1 MSQDNALDLFQYT
14 DYREYIKA
22 WIRLRPKNGHGQLRK
37 LALHLRMASV
47 TITQILRNDRELPI
61 EMAPSTAD
69 FLLLT
74 GLAKKYFIK
83 LVMFSRAGNQD
94 LQDFIFDEIKQ
105 LQKDSESLKNRVPSD
120 VKLSEADLAIF
131 HSSWVYSAV
140 RLSTSIENL
149 STCESISNY
158 LQIPMEK
165 TQSTLD
171 FLVSRGLCRLEK
183 NKYSMGPSRTHLPE
197 SSPFIIPR
205 QSTWRSKAGEKM
217 TSQKKTDL
225 YYTAPMSLSKE
236 DMHRVRREILLFI
249 DRINSI
255 VGPSK
260 SEEVSCLNID
270 WFGL

>member
-1 MSQDNALDLFQYT
+1 MSQNNPLDLFEYI
-14 DYREYIKA
+14 DYREYIKT

-37 LALHLRMASV
+37 LALHLRMAPV
-47 TITQILRNDRELPI
+47 TITQILRNDRELPL
-61 EMAPSTAD
+61 EMAPLTAD

-83 LVMFSRAGNQD
+83 LVMYSRAGNHD
-94 LQDFIFDEIKQ
+94 LQAFIFDEIQQ
-105 LQKDSESLKNRVPSD
+105 LQKDSQNLKNRVPSE
-120 VKLSEADLAIF
+120 VELSEADLAIF
-131 HSSWVYSAV
+131 HSSWIYSAV

-149 STCESISNY
+149 CTCESISNY
-158 LQIPMEK
+158 LNIPMEK

-171 FLVSRGLCRLEK
+171 FLVSRGLCRFEK
-183 NKYSMGPSRTHLPE
+183 NKYIMGPSRTHLPE

-217 TSQKKTDL
+217 SNPDKTDL

-236 DMHRVRREILLFI
+236 DLPRIRREILLFI

-260 SEEVSCLNID
+260 SETVSCINID
-270 WFGL
+270 WFKL